1 MKLAELVSR
10 EAGCSLAQIMLLRH
24 SNESVAHIRRCGAT
38 VEEYT
43 AIQPVGS
50 KYDFFHPAFPPTAI
64 VAVIVDDLVFGIY
77 RVLGVEAAGRYGEL
91 GSDAYRR
98 FDLERMRSEQKRATL
113 TCHRFTLQPLASTSI
128 GLPVSGWKGRTR
140 TPVQR
145 QGSGFFD
152 EIEVLPPAGASIAQ
166 AIEASFVDQVA
177 DSLRAGRAAR
187 LQRLARAPA
196 QPARVEV
203 TTFVFARNPDV
214 VAEVLYRADGR
225 CEACR
230 SPAPFERRADRSPY
244 LEVHHTT
251 PLAAGGDDTVENA
264 VALCPNCHRKAHYG

>member
-1 MKLAELVSR
+1 
-10 EAGCSLAQIMLLRH
+10 
-24 SNESVAHIRRCGAT
+24 
-38 VEEYT
+38 
-43 AIQPVGS
+43 
-50 KYDFFHPAFPPTAI
+50 
-64 VAVIVDDLVFGIY
+64 VIVDDRVYGVY
-77 RVLGVEAAGRYGEL
+77 RVLGVEAAGRYGEI

-98 FDLERMRSEQKRATL
+98 FDFERMRGEQKRATL

-128 GLPVSGWKGRTR
+128 GLPVSGWERRTR

-152 EIEVLPPAGASIAQ
+152 QIEVLPSAGATIPQ
-166 AIEASFVDQVA
+166 AIEASFEEQVA
-177 DSLRAGRAAR
+177 NSLRLTHAAR
-187 LQRLARAPA
+187 LQRLARAPS

-214 VAEVLYRADGR
+214 VAEVLYRAGGK
-225 CEACR
+225 CEACQ
-230 SPAPFERRADRSPY
+230 SPAPFERRPDRSPY